1 MNRKFLRSKK
11 KGPFKEMFRSGLE
24 KTFATLYPKN
34 DFVYE
39 PYDVPYITK
48 RTYKPDFVHKPTG
61 KMIECKGYFRQ
72 GDTLK
77 YKAIRDCCDDEL
89 IFVLSD
95 PFKKVRK
102 GAKITMSQWCDKEGF
117 KYFTVQQKDELM
129 DYVTNNE

>member
-1 MNRKFLRSKK
+1 MRRKSKK
-11 KGPFKEMFRSGLE
+11 SFKPKFRSGLE
-24 KTFATLYPKN
+24 KTFAALYPKE
-34 DFVYE
+34 DFDYE

-48 RTYKPDFVHKPTG
+48 RKYKPDFVHKPTG
-61 KMIECKGYFRQ
+61 KLIECKGFFRQ

-77 YKAIRDCCDDEL
+77 YKAIRDCSDKEL

-102 GAKITMSQWCDKEGF
+102 GAKITMAQWCDKEGF

-129 DYVTNNE
+129 NYVTNNE

>member
-1 MNRKFLRSKK
+1 MNRKSKK
-11 KGPFKEMFRSGLE
+11 SFKPKFRSGLE
-24 KTFATLYPKN
+24 KTFAALYPKE
-34 DFVYE
+34 DFDYE

-48 RTYKPDFVHKPTG
+48 RKYKPDFVHKPTG
-61 KMIECKGYFRQ
+61 KLIECKGFFRQ

-77 YKAIRDCCDDEL
+77 YKAIRDCSDKEL

-102 GAKITMSQWCDKEGF
+102 GAKITMAQWCDKEGF

-129 DYVTNNE
+129 NYVTNNV

>member
-1 MNRKFLRSKK
+1 MSRKSKK
-11 KGPFKEMFRSGLE
+11 SFKPTFRSGLE
-24 KTFATLYPKN
+24 KTFAVLYPKN
-34 DFVYE
+34 DIVYE

-77 YKAIRDCCDDEL
+77 YKSIRDCCDKEL

-102 GAKITMSQWCDKEGF
+102 GAKITMAQWCDKEGF